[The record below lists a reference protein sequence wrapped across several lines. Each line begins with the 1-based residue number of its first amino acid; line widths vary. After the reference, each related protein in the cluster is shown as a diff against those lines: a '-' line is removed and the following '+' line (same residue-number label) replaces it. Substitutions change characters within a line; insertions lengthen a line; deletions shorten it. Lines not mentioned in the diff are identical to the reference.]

1 MSIGSAG
8 DRSVAIGNAGA
19 RGRDSVR
26 SAAPLTPRFADFLA
40 LGPHGFTQVAY
51 TAWGPE
57 GAERTIVCVH
67 GLTRNSRDFDFL
79 AQRFAAQGMRVVAPD
94 LPGRGRSAPVP
105 HAEDYSAPLY
115 VAVMG
120 ALIAHLGVKEIDWI
134 GTSLGGH
141 IGMELASRP
150 GNPIRRLVLND
161 FGARVPAAALL
172 RIGNYLRNTPALHT
186 LAEVETYFRNI
197 YAPFGPL
204 SDAHWRHLAEHSVIE
219 ESGQLRL
226 NYDPKIATQFSRP
239 LFLDVTLW
247 RVWELVE
254 CPVLILRGQSSDL
267 LLQETVVEMKRR
279 GLAARLGRVQS
290 IEVPHCGHAPA
301 LMAEEQIRVIN
312 DFLLADTVASVP
324 RRRAVPGDRTR

>member
-1 MSIGSAG
+1 
-8 DRSVAIGNAGA
+8 
-19 RGRDSVR
+19 VR

-51 TAWGPE
+51 TARGPE
-57 GAERTIVCVH
+57 DAERTIVCVH

-186 LAEVETYFRNI
+186 LAEVETYLLRQMPLLPI
-197 YAPFGPL
+197 YY
-204 SDAHWRHLAEHSVIE
+204 DTW
-219 ESGQLRL
+219 LRL
-226 NYDPKIATQFSRP
+226 QKPYVRGFPLIRP
-239 LFLDVTLW
+239 GQPIFKYAWIDTSW
-247 RVWELVE
+247 R
-254 CPVLILRGQSSDL
+254 SS
-267 LLQETVVEMKRR
+267 
-279 GLAARLGRVQS
+279 
-290 IEVPHCGHAPA
+290 
-301 LMAEEQIRVIN
+301 
-312 DFLLADTVASVP
+312 
-324 RRRAVPGDRTR
+324 